1 MTLLVAWKHTCSVGV
16 RAMDDEHAIMIDAM
30 NELRQAL
37 VSGSNQAVTN
47 EQRNKLI
54 EFTRMHFR
62 NEENL
67 LAQFDFPGLA
77 RQQSEHRRLLA
88 QLQDSLHRQ
97 QQGQAAPTG
106 DLLSFLHDWFLDHV
120 EGEDRKYGPWLNSHG
135 VK

>member
-1 MTLLVAWKHTCSVGV
+1 MTLLVAWKHTCSVDV

-37 VSGSNQAVTN
+37 VNDSKQAAVN
-47 EQRNKLI
+47 EQMNKLI
-54 EFTRMHFR
+54 DFTRMHFR

-67 LAQFDFPGLA
+67 LAQFDFPGLPK
-77 RQQSEHRRLLA
+77 QKSEHQRLLA

-97 QQGQAAPTG
+97 QQGQAVSTSA
-106 DLLSFLHDWFLDHV
+106 LLGFLHDWFLDHV

>member
-1 MTLLVAWKHTCSVGV
+1 MTLLVAWKHTCSVDV

-37 VSGSNQAVTN
+37 VSGANQAATN

-62 NEENL
+62 NEESL
-67 LAQFDFPGLA
+67 LAQFGYPDLP
-77 RQQSEHRRLLA
+77 RQKSEHRRLLT
-88 QLQDSLHRQ
+88 QLQDALHRQ
-97 QQGQAAPTG
+97 QQGQAVSTG
-106 DLLSFLHDWFLDHV
+106 DLLCFLHDWFLDHV

-135 VK
+135 VM